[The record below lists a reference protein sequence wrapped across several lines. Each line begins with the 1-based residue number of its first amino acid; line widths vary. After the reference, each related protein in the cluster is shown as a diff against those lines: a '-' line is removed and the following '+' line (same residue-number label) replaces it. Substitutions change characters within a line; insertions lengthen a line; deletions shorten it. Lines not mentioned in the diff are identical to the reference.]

1 MTVQIMGKHIA
12 ARWLVVLFLLV
23 ICLCTAG
30 YYLFPAAPDSP
41 PREVIGEALKNTE
54 KAKRYEYTIKMSTTI
69 DGTEKQVSEVEGR
82 RESQERIHISGSIF
96 DSEIEFYL
104 FDNSTFTKD
113 QLTGEWVKLTGNQ
126 LNQQEI
132 FMAELNPLA
141 SFTYRELEEAAFEGI
156 EGEGAGKLLVYSA
169 VPVIDNPYMEVLWK
183 DFRYKFWLEPR
194 SFLVYKGEV
203 TAVSK
208 NNSADKLRLVV
219 ELRNYNSDIK
229 IKPPEVKNQ

>member
-12 ARWLVVLFLLV
+12 VRWFVIVFLLV
-23 ICLCTAG
+23 ICLFTAG
-30 YYLFPAAPDSP
+30 YYLFPAAPDTP

-54 KAKRYEYTIKMSTTI
+54 KAKEYEYTIKMSTTI
-69 DGTEKQVSEVEGR
+69 DGTEKQVSHVDGW
-82 RESQERIHISGSIF
+82 RESHERIHIGGRIF
-96 DSEIEFYL
+96 DSEVEFYL
-104 FDNSTFTKD
+104 FDNHTYTKD

-126 LNQQEI
+126 LNQQDI

-141 SFTYRELEEAAFEGI
+141 SFTYRELEEAAYEGI
-156 EGEGAGKLLVYSA
+156 EGEGPGKLLVYSA
-169 VPVIDNPYMEVLWK
+169 VPIIDNPYMEVLWK

-194 SFLVYKGEV
+194 SYLVHKGEV

-229 IKPPEVKNQ
+229 IKPPEVKKQ